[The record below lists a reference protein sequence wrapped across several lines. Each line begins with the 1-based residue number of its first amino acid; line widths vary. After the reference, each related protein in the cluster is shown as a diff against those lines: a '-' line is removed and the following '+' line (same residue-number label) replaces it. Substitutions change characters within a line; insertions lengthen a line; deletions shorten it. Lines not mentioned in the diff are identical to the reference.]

1 MICRDINLVFD
12 GTTHIMGILNVTP
25 DSFSDGGAYLE
36 VDSAILHA
44 RSMVADGATIID
56 IGGESS
62 RPGAEPVPINV
73 ELNRVIPV
81 IHALKDDQPNIP
93 ISIDTTKAEV
103 AEKALTAGA
112 HIIND
117 ITALQGDIAMADVAA
132 DMEAAVILMHMK
144 GTPKTMQQAPR
155 YQDVVTEIYDI
166 LNEWIDRSVDKGIE
180 PNRIIID
187 PGIGFGKTTEQNI
200 QILKKLS
207 VFKQLNKPI
216 LIGTSR
222 KSFIGKL
229 LDLPVTDRVEGTIA
243 TVCWAIEQGADIV
256 RVHDVK
262 AVSRAVK
269 IIDILSHT
277 NTNTKTCESIDL

>member
-1 MICRDINLVFD
+1 MKCGDIDLVID
-12 GTTHIMGILNVTP
+12 GTTHIMGVLNVTP

-36 VDSAILHA
+36 VDSAIVHA
-44 RSMVADGATIID
+44 RSMVADGATILD

-62 RPGAEPVPINV
+62 RPGAEPVPIDV
-73 ELNRVIPV
+73 ELDRVLPV
-81 IHALKDDQPNIP
+81 IRALKSEQLDIP
-93 ISIDTTKAEV
+93 ISIDTTKADV
-103 AEKALTAGA
+103 AKKALEAGA

-117 ITALQGDIAMADVAA
+117 ITALQGDTAMADVAA
-132 DMEAAVILMHMK
+132 EMEAGVILMHMK
-144 GTPKTMQQAPR
+144 GTPRTMQQSPV
-155 YQDVVTEIYDI
+155 YEDVVKDIYDN
-166 LNEWIDRSVDKGIE
+166 LENWIDRSVHKGIE

-207 VFKQLNKPI
+207 VFKQLNRPI

-243 TVCWAIEQGADIV
+243 TVCWSIVQGADIV

-269 IIDILSHT
+269 MIDILSHT
-277 NTNTKTCESIDL
+277 GANP

>member
-1 MICRDINLVFD
+1 MKCRDIDLVID
-12 GTTHIMGILNVTP
+12 GTTHIMGVLNVTP

-36 VDSAILHA
+36 VDSAIVHA
-44 RSMVADGATIID
+44 RSMVVDGATILD

-62 RPGAEPVPINV
+62 RPGAEPVPIDV
-73 ELNRVIPV
+73 ELNRVLPV
-81 IHALKDDQPNIP
+81 IRALKSEQLDIP

-103 AEKALTAGA
+103 AQKALEAGA

-117 ITALQGDIAMADVAA
+117 ITALQGDSAMADVAVE
-132 DMEAAVILMHMK
+132 MEAGVILMHMK
-144 GTPKTMQQAPR
+144 GTPRTMQQSPV
-155 YQDVVTEIYDI
+155 YEDVVKDIYHNLQD
-166 LNEWIDRSVDKGIE
+166 WIDRSVDKGIE

-207 VFKQLNKPI
+207 VFKQLNRPI

-243 TVCWAIEQGADIV
+243 TVCWSIVQGANIV

-269 IIDILSHT
+269 MIDVLSR
-277 NTNTKTCESIDL
+277 TKEYEQ

>member
-1 MICRDINLVFD
+1 MKCRDIDFVID
-12 GTTHIMGILNVTP
+12 GTTHIMGVLNVTP

-36 VDSAILHA
+36 VDSAIVHA
-44 RSMVADGATIID
+44 RSMVADGATILD

-62 RPGAEPVPINV
+62 RPGAEPVPIHV
-73 ELNRVIPV
+73 ELDRVIPV
-81 IHALKDDQPNIP
+81 IRALKSEQLNIP

-103 AEKALTAGA
+103 AQKALEAGA

-117 ITALQGDIAMADVAA
+117 ITALQADTAMADVAA
-132 DMEAAVILMHMK
+132 EMEAGVILMHMK
-144 GTPKTMQQAPR
+144 GTPRTMQQTPI
-155 YQDVVTEIYDI
+155 YEDVVKEIYDN
-166 LNEWIDRSVDKGIE
+166 LHNWIRWSVDKGIE

-187 PGIGFGKTTEQNI
+187 PGIGFGKTTEQNL

-207 VFKQLNKPI
+207 VFKQLNRPI

-229 LDLPVTDRVEGTIA
+229 LDLPVNDRVEGTIA
-243 TVCWAIEQGADIV
+243 TVCWSIIQGADIV

-269 IIDILSHT
+269 MIDILSF
-277 NTNTKTCESIDL
+277 TKECESIDL